1 MKFILVLV
9 VLKEMRILRFLSEL
23 RREKMVCSKVLNIW
37 MDDILWIKNRRNV
50 VDPLRLSIDF
60 FLLNLRLVSRLECF
74 LMINHRDITKVRWLL
89 LRWLSIFPG
98 IVSRNILLHGLF
110 NVLLIVSLRCIVSL
124 LAIESKLLISRILPM
139 VKALIQ
145 MLAAIDL

>member
-1 MKFILVLV
+1 MKFLLVRV
-9 VLKEMRILRFLSEL
+9 VLNEMRVLKFFSEL
-23 RREKMVCSKVLNIW
+23 LRKKMICSKVLNLW
-37 MDDILWIKNRRNV
+37 MDNILWIKNGRNI
-50 VDPLRLSIDF
+50 VDPLWLGKD
-60 FLLNLRLVSRLECF
+60 FLLLILWLESRLEE
-74 LMINHRDITKVRWLL
+74 LLIINHRDISNISGLL
-89 LRWLSIFPG
+89 LRWRSLRHG